1 MVKMENNRK
10 SDNQKEFQ
18 KEKNKKKGSR
28 YACLILTLR
37 LSFIEFDHYGWCWIY
52 GFGFNK
58 YGYIY
63 QRKTRKDLF

>member
-1 MVKMENNRK
+1 MVQMENNRK
-10 SDNQKEFQ
+10 SENQEEVQNK
-18 KEKNKKKGSR
+18 KKKKGSR

-52 GFGFNK
+52 GFGFDK

-63 QRKTRKDLF
+63 QRKTQKDLL